1 MNPATP
7 AYDDYFRPELMRL
20 LLTAQQVI
28 AQHVNDRGRCADC
41 GLAWPCLR
49 AQLAEHAL
57 AAL

>member
-1 MNPATP
+1 MNPATRV
-7 AYDDYFRPELMRL
+7 ADDYFRAELMRL

-28 AQHVNDRGRCADC
+28 AQHVNDGGRCADC
-41 GLAWPCLR
+41 GLAWPCQR